1 MQQIL
6 KRLEI
11 IKTGITIEDMDII
24 TLQLEK
30 LKSLDID
37 DEIKSILEKIND
49 NDFGIVVKE
58 IEAYLGRFSGLMV
71 YEDEE
76 VVGLKL
82 ELKVLEDK
90 LQKLSEHRNEYSNDI
105 NEFNTQYNL
114 ILGEIITKILDLE
127 RQMLYMETI
136 EKELEFNNVKDAYTQ
151 CKEELEALKSERDTL
166 EAQLRKMDEFDDDY
180 EKTYEELQ
188 TIKQQID
195 EKEKELYSKR
205 KATKVAKEELD
216 DDPVF
221 REYEKAKS
229 TYEEFNSEYEE
240 VVNEERYSLS
250 EEEQQELKKLF
261 RKAVKLCH
269 PDIVSDELKEEA
281 QAIIQELNSA
291 YAKKDLTKVRE
302 ILFNLENGI
311 TFTSASESVNNKETL
326 QIKIVDI
333 RSKIKIMIEEITE
346 LKEDE
351 TFNTIQD
358 IEDWDD
364 YFQERKEQLDEKY
377 ADLVEEYERRFGKT
391 EVE

>member
-24 TLQLEK
+24 TLQREK
-30 LKSLDID
+30 LNSLEID

-49 NDFGIVVKE
+49 NDFGSVVKE
-58 IEAYLGRFSGLMV
+58 IEAYLGKFSGLMV